1 MKPNALQNPACGVTM
16 EERVS
21 VVAGRDLMRLG
32 GALIAAALAGVLLL
46 SSCGQDGT
54 AGQGGDPLSAGEPP
68 VVTSG
73 QCEREEDLVRR
84 ALDRSRLSVD
94 VDGDGRPDRVAV
106 ASDPEADEPCRGF
119 VGVRLHD
126 GSTYSTHLFARAV
139 PIEGLPAKI
148 DGLPDLGDRPGAQ
161 IVVDTRAAVDAVLG
175 QLFTLADER
184 LQPVQVPGSEDGTFI
199 VEGGGVIYPHGAS
212 CTADGRMTLSEAA
225 QTRDGER
232 YRVTRRT
239 YEVTGEPLRFGDPEV
254 EKATVPADE
263 LIDRFP
269 EFAHPHWE
277 ACEAR

>member
-1 MKPNALQNPACGVTM
+1 MQIATCGVTM
-16 EERVS
+16 EERVGI
-21 VVAGRDLMRLG
+21 VAGRHLMRLG
-32 GALIAAALAGVLLL
+32 GSVATAAALAALLL
-46 SSCGQDGT
+46 MASCGQDG
-54 AGQGGDPLSAGEPP
+54 AGGQGDQGGDPVSAGVPP

-73 QCEREEDLVRR
+73 QCEREEALVRR

-94 VDGDGRPDRVAV
+94 VDGDGRLDRVAV

-119 VGVRLHD
+119 VAVRIQ
-126 GSTYSTHLFARAV
+126 GGATYSTHLFARAV
-139 PIEGLPAKI
+139 PVEGLPAKVN
-148 DGLPDLGDRPGAQ
+148 GLPDLGDAPGAQ

-175 QLFTLADER
+175 QLFTLAGGR
-184 LQPVQVPGSEDGTFI
+184 LQPVEVPGSEDGTFI

-212 CTADGRMTLSEAA
+212 CTADGRMVLSEAA

-239 YEVTGEPLRFGDPEV
+239 YEVTGDRLRFGDPEV
-254 EKATVPADE
+254 ETATVPVDE

-277 ACEAR
+277 ACEPR